1 MKRRINKKGGI
12 EMKKKLVLLLVA
24 GALCFGHYP
33 ISAQDVEQGTQLDT
47 QVQIRPRG
55 PTYNPEGRRDPFRD
69 LLAGQDPR
77 EKGKTRGLRQLA
89 IEDAI
94 LIGIVKHK
102 GKLTA
107 IINDTQG
114 FPYYIKTGDNF
125 LDGFVLNV
133 NDSQVIF
140 RKTKERGIPL
150 TNPKDIVKEIKLEE
164 R

>member
-1 MKRRINKKGGI
+1 MKNKI
-12 EMKKKLVLLLVA
+12 LIYFLA
-24 GALCFGHYP
+24 GVICLAAFP
-33 ISAQDVEQGTQLDT
+33 VFAQDVDQGTQVDT

-77 EKGKTRGLRQLA
+77 EKGKTRGIAQLA
-89 IEDAI
+89 IEDAV
-94 LIGIVKHK
+94 LIGIVKYK
-102 GKLTA
+102 GNLTA

-114 FPYYIKTGDNF
+114 YPYYIKTGDTF

-150 TNPKDIVKEIKLEE
+150 SNPKDIVREIKLEE

>member
-1 MKRRINKKGGI
+1 
-12 EMKKKLVLLLVA
+12 MKKRLIVLLVA
-24 GALCFGHYP
+24 GVICLGTFP
-33 ISAQDVEQGTQLDT
+33 LSAQDVDQGTQLDT
-47 QVQIRPRG
+47 RIQIRPRG

-69 LLAGQDPR
+69 LLAGQDPT
-77 EKGKTRGLRQLA
+77 EKGKIRGLNELA
-89 IEDAI
+89 IEDTV
-94 LIGIVKHK
+94 LIGIVKHR

-107 IINDTQG
+107 IINDSQG
-114 FPYYIKTGDNF
+114 YPYYIKTGDNF

-150 TNPKDIVKEIKLEE
+150 INPKDIVKEIKLEE

>member
-1 MKRRINKKGGI
+1 
-12 EMKKKLVLLLVA
+12 MKKQIFLTVLACFLCLGSIPLL
-24 GALCFGHYP
+24 
-33 ISAQDVEQGTQLDT
+33 AQEADQSTQQELQT
-47 QVQIRPRG
+47 EIKPRG

-77 EKGKTRGLRQLA
+77 DKDKTQGIQQLA
-89 IEDAI
+89 IEDAV

-114 FPYYIKTGDNF
+114 YPYYIKTGDNF

>member
-1 MKRRINKKGGI
+1 
-12 EMKKKLVLLLVA
+12 MKKRIILLFAA
-24 GALCFGHYP
+24 GVICLGTFP
-33 ISAQDVEQGTQLDT
+33 VFAQDVDQGTQLDT
-47 QVQIRPRG
+47 RIQIKPRG

-77 EKGKTRGLRQLA
+77 EKGKTRGLQQLA
-89 IEDAI
+89 IEDAV
-94 LIGIVKHK
+94 LIGIVKHR

-107 IINDTQG
+107 IINDAQG

-140 RKTKERGIPL
+140 RQTKERGIPL
-150 TNPKDIVKEIKLEE
+150 MNPNDIVKEIKL
-164 R
+164 

>member
-1 MKRRINKKGGI
+1 
-12 EMKKKLVLLLVA
+12 VA
-24 GALCFGHYP
+24 GVICLGTFP
-33 ISAQDVEQGTQLDT
+33 VSAQDVDQGTQLDT
-47 QVQIRPRG
+47 RIQIKPRG

-69 LLAGQDPR
+69 LLGGQDLR
-77 EKGKTRGLRQLA
+77 EKGKTRGLQHLA
-89 IEDAI
+89 IEDAV
-94 LIGIVKHK
+94 LIGIAKHR

-107 IINDTQG
+107 IINDSQG

-140 RKTKERGIPL
+140 RQTKQRGIPL

>member
-1 MKRRINKKGGI
+1 
-12 EMKKKLVLLLVA
+12 MKKRIVLLLVA
-24 GALCFGHYP
+24 GVICLGTYP
-33 ISAQDVEQGTQLDT
+33 VSAQDVDQGTQLDT
-47 QVQIRPRG
+47 RIQIKPRG

-69 LLAGQDPR
+69 LLAGQDLR
-77 EKGKTRGLRQLA
+77 EKGKTRGLQQLA
-89 IEDAI
+89 IEDAV
-94 LIGIVKHK
+94 LIGIVKHR

-107 IINDTQG
+107 IINDAQG

-140 RKTKERGIPL
+140 RQTKQRGIPL

-164 R
+164 L

>member
-1 MKRRINKKGGI
+1 
-12 EMKKKLVLLLVA
+12 MKKRIILLVVA
-24 GALCFGHYP
+24 GLFCLGTLP
-33 ISAQDVEQGTQLDT
+33 TSAQDIDQGVQQDT
-47 QVQIRPRG
+47 EIRIRPRG
-55 PTYNPEGRRDPFRD
+55 PTYNPESRRDPFRD

-77 EKGKTRGLRQLA
+77 EKGKTRGLAQVS

-94 LIGIVKHK
+94 LIGIVKYK

-133 NDSQVIF
+133 NDSQVVF

-150 TNPKDIVKEIKLEE
+150 SNPKDIVKEIKLEE